1 MNTYIGIDL
10 GTTGLKSLLVAE
22 DGRVLGS
29 GYRTYPIS
37 TPAPGYAEQDPQ
49 DWWEALRASLAEA
62 MAQARASAADIRG
75 IGLSGQMH
83 GAVLTDA
90 DGALIC
96 PAVIWADQRS
106 IAEAREVTRALGAE
120 QLGLWTQNPV
130 ASGFQLSTLL
140 WMRRHR
146 PELYARARH
155 VLLPK
160 DWLRMRMT
168 GLVGTEPTDAC
179 GTLLYDCAGR
189 TWSAPLL
196 RAFDIDDSLL
206 PDCRHAAWEIQGGLT
221 AAAAD
226 ALGLRR
232 GTPVAFGGADQPM
245 QALGNGI
252 LSPGT
257 ASVTLGTGGQVFAP
271 VARPVYDPALCTH
284 TFCHA
289 APDTWYLMGATQN
302 CCLAQNWF
310 IERIL
315 GTEDFAG
322 AHEAAAAVPP
332 GSEGLFFLPY
342 LTGER
347 TPIMDPQARGAF
359 IGLTL
364 RHGRAA
370 MTRAVVEGISY
381 SIVDAMRPIL
391 DLAPDTDRLVLTGGG
406 ARSPLWRQVIAD
418 MTARPIYISSMKEA
432 AGTGAAICA
441 MVGAGAYQNVAEACA
456 AVVRRDGDV
465 IEPDAERSALYAEG
479 YARFRALYT
488 ANRPF
493 FATSVA
499 T

>member
-1 MNTYIGIDL
+1 MRETWRLIAAATGLCYENTRSRRTFRRYAFHAASRCSHNSSSRSQTSPFIITQFHKDIARASLNRLLIPNSEFRIPNFSSRLPSQRHTTPSGGTPMNTYIGIDL

-271 VARPVYDPALCTH
+271 VARPVYDPALRTH

-289 APDTWYLMGATQN
+289 APDTWYLMGA
-302 CCLAQNWF
+302 AW
-310 IERIL
+310 
-315 GTEDFAG
+315 
-322 AHEAAAAVPP
+322 
-332 GSEGLFFLPY
+332 
-342 LTGER
+342 
-347 TPIMDPQARGAF
+347 
-359 IGLTL
+359 
-364 RHGRAA
+364 
-370 MTRAVVEGISY
+370 
-381 SIVDAMRPIL
+381 
-391 DLAPDTDRLVLTGGG
+391 
-406 ARSPLWRQVIAD
+406 
-418 MTARPIYISSMKEA
+418 
-432 AGTGAAICA
+432 
-441 MVGAGAYQNVAEACA
+441 
-456 AVVRRDGDV
+456 
-465 IEPDAERSALYAEG
+465 
-479 YARFRALYT
+479 
-488 ANRPF
+488 
-493 FATSVA
+493 
-499 T
+499 